1 MKPSKF
7 RLESV
12 LGLYA
17 MREDQARA
25 EVGRAVQARE
35 FAGEVLAA
43 ARASLDAHTQAYSE
57 HRAGA
62 GFSAASHARHWAALQ
77 DGHVACKA
85 QEVHLA
91 AAIQV
96 EAKARG
102 ILIEA
107 RRKHEMMLKLRGR
120 HLEQER
126 LAGLRHEEHALAD
139 FFNANRARRLRVETL
154 EARS

>member
-1 MKPSKF
+1 MKPAKF

-25 EVGRAVQARE
+25 EVGRAVQIRE
-35 FAGEVLAA
+35 SVAEALVA
-43 ARASLDAHTQAYSE
+43 ARAALDAHTQAYSE

-77 DGHVACKA
+77 DGQAACKA
-85 QEVHLA
+85 QEARLA
-91 AAIQV
+91 AAQEI

-102 ILIEA
+102 VLIEA

-139 FFNANRARRLRVETL
+139 FFNANRARRLRAELL
-154 EARS
+154 EARA